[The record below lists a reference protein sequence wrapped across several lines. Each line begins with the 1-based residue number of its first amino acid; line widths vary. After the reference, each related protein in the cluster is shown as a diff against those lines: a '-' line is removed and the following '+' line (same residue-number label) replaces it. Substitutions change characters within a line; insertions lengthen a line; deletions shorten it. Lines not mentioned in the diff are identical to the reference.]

1 MLEHIRDAKT
11 PKEVWDIFATLFS
24 KKNDT
29 RLQLL
34 ENELLSI
41 AQCGKTIAQY
51 FHKVKLICR
60 EISELDPSAP
70 IGEAR
75 IKIIIIHGLRPEY
88 RGFIAAIQGWPTQPS
103 LLEFENLLAGQEAMA
118 KQMGGLSLKDEEEAL
133 YTNKNKGN
141 FKRHTGGSKK
151 DGDKGKS
158 YHGNGGSR
166 PGGASKNYGDRKKF
180 SGECYNCGKVG
191 HMAKDCWSKKRF
203 VQSNT
208 ATSNSKENSEDDWD
222 AEALMAT
229 EEKDLALTTTP
240 EQIDY
245 KNDWIVDSGC
255 SNHMTG
261 DKEKLQNLSQYKGAR
276 MVVTADNSRL
286 PIAHVGKTVITPRY
300 NSNQVPLQDVYHVPG
315 MKKNLLSV
323 AQLTSSGHYVIFG
336 PENVK
341 VYRNLK
347 ISEAP
352 TMEGQRLESLY
363 VMSAESAYIDKT
375 RKKVDAQG
383 TSSTRHTNRH
393 NMCRMSVCKFDKK
406 AIRCIF
412 VGYDSQRKGWKC
424 CDPTSERCY
433 TSRNVVFDEAS
444 SWWTT
449 EKEVLPESKDL
460 EDKVQQKMREH
471 IVQLQSGSDESGG
484 PNDND
489 AEQRVAQSPWQTGI
503 YQHPNEEER
512 PNEVEE
518 LTPQSQLRRSTRT
531 RRPNPKYANAAIV
544 EEAVEPET
552 FEKASQSSE
561 WMTAMKQEIDAL
573 QQNQTWDLIP
583 KPRDVKPISCKW
595 VYKIKHRPDE
605 SIQKELAVSTFY
617 KMVARGF
624 IPDVKNCN
632 RILRNLRGTR
642 QWSQVRAV
650 YKEMVNSGIQLTIV
664 TYNTMLDSFCK
675 EGKADEALRI
685 LGDMESRDS
694 GCLPNDVTYNV
705 IINGLSKNGEFNGAK
720 KLLDKMQKSGKELDG
735 WKWHSSFG
743 GDLQCSNLWVVYQ
756 WFGNLK
762 EALYLFDHMRDA
774 RIRPNVRTFNI
785 LIYGYCQ
792 MGALE
797 GAQKLKEKM
806 IHSGCMPDVY
816 SYTLLMK
823 GSCKFGNFAMSEAY
837 FDEMLQRGLQ
847 PDCYAYTTRIM
858 GGLRVRP
865 AFNAFQLREEM
876 ITRGICPDTVTYNVL
891 IDGCCKMGN
900 LTEAYNIWK
909 KMKIQLA
916 YELFFRMQGKGLSP
930 NTYTYTLLINANCNL
945 GNWNEAFRL
954 YAEMLKKEVLPDSCT
969 WNVLFKHFGEDHKC
983 HSASFLESIVSAV
996 D

>member
-1 MLEHIRDAKT
+1 MGDLQVVGGIKKLNNKNYNTWATCMESYLQGQDLWEVVGGSEATQPAEDANGILRKWNIKAGKAMFALKITIEEEMLEHIRDAKT

-24 KKNDT
+24 KKNDI

-41 AQCGKTIAQY
+41 AQCDKTIAQY

-75 IKIIIIHGLRPEY
+75 IKRIIIHGLRPEY

-133 YTNKNKGN
+133 YTNKNKGS

-151 DGDKGKS
+151 DGDKGKI

-166 PGGASKNYGDRKKF
+166 PGGASKNYGDRKKC

-191 HMAKDCWSKKRF
+191 HMEKDCWSKKRF

-245 KNDWIVDSGC
+245 KNDWIVDSDC

-286 PIAHVGKTVITPRY
+286 PIAHVGKTVIMPRY

-323 AQLTSSGHYVIFG
+323 AQLTSSGYYVLFG

-347 ISEAP
+347 ISETP

-375 RKKVDAQG
+375 RKSETTVIWHMRLGHVSYSKL
-383 TSSTRHTNRH
+383 
-393 NMCRMSVCKFDKK
+393 NMMMQKSMLKGLPQLD
-406 AIRCIF
+406 IRTDTICA
-412 VGYDSQRKGWKC
+412 GL
-424 CDPTSERCY
+424 
-433 TSRNVVFDEAS
+433 FDEAS

-489 AEQRVAQSPWQTGI
+489 EEQRVTQSPWQTGI

-512 PNEVEE
+512 PNEMEE

-605 SIQKELAVSTFY
+605 SIQKVS
-617 KMVARGF
+617 
-624 IPDVKNCN
+624 
-632 RILRNLRGTR
+632 
-642 QWSQVRAV
+642 
-650 YKEMVNSGIQLTIV
+650 
-664 TYNTMLDSFCK
+664 
-675 EGKADEALRI
+675 
-685 LGDMESRDS
+685 
-694 GCLPNDVTYNV
+694 
-705 IINGLSKNGEFNGAK
+705 
-720 KLLDKMQKSGKELDG
+720 
-735 WKWHSSFG
+735 
-743 GDLQCSNLWVVYQ
+743 
-756 WFGNLK
+756 
-762 EALYLFDHMRDA
+762 
-774 RIRPNVRTFNI
+774 
-785 LIYGYCQ
+785 
-792 MGALE
+792 
-797 GAQKLKEKM
+797 
-806 IHSGCMPDVY
+806 
-816 SYTLLMK
+816 
-823 GSCKFGNFAMSEAY
+823 
-837 FDEMLQRGLQ
+837 
-847 PDCYAYTTRIM
+847 
-858 GGLRVRP
+858 
-865 AFNAFQLREEM
+865 
-876 ITRGICPDTVTYNVL
+876 
-891 IDGCCKMGN
+891 
-900 LTEAYNIWK
+900 
-909 KMKIQLA
+909 
-916 YELFFRMQGKGLSP
+916 
-930 NTYTYTLLINANCNL
+930 
-945 GNWNEAFRL
+945 
-954 YAEMLKKEVLPDSCT
+954 
-969 WNVLFKHFGEDHKC
+969 
-983 HSASFLESIVSAV
+983 
-996 D
+996 

>member
-1 MLEHIRDAKT
+1 MGDLQVVGGIKKLNNKNYNTWATCMESYLQGQDLWEVVGGSEATQPAEDANGILRKWKIKAGKAMFALKITIEEEMLEHIRDAKT

-41 AQCGKTIAQY
+41 AQCDKTIAQY

-75 IKIIIIHGLRPEY
+75 IKRIIIHGLRPEY
-88 RGFIAAIQGWPTQPS
+88 RGFIATIQGWQIQSS
-103 LLEFENLLAGQEAMA
+103 LLEFENLLTGQEAMA
-118 KQMGGLSLKDEEEAL
+118 KQIGGLSLKDEEAL
-133 YTNKNKGN
+133 CTNKNKGN
-141 FKRHTGGSKK
+141 FKRHTGGSKR
-151 DGDKGKS
+151 DGDKGKI

-286 PIAHVGKTVITPRY
+286 PIAHVG
-300 NSNQVPLQDVYHVPG
+300 
-315 MKKNLLSV
+315 MKKNLQSV
-323 AQLTSSGHYVIFG
+323 AQLTSSGHYVLFG

-347 ISEAP
+347 ISETP

-375 RKKVDAQG
+375 RKSETAVIWHMRLGHVSYSKLNMMMQKSMLKGLPQLDIRTDTICAGCQYGKAHQLPYQESNFKAKEPLELVHSDVFGPVKQ
-383 TSSTRHTNRH
+383 SSIGGMRYMVTFIDDF
-393 NMCRMSVCKFDKK
+393 SSKFDKK

-512 PNEVEE
+512 PDEVEE
-518 LTPQSQLRRSTRT
+518 LTPQSQLGRPFCYGATLPKDSSRSLLSSWAMTDPSTFLIRGESYLHDNLKIKANGTLMQMVAADWLKSDRREDDLAS
-531 RRPNPKYANAAIV
+531 RPGAIV
-544 EEAVEPET
+544 H
-552 FEKASQSSE
+552 KYLLQGGSE
-561 WMTAMKQEIDAL
+561 FFFIVHVQVAGSTTYSLTLYFIMDTPLVNVPLLERFVKGDDAYR
-573 QQNQTWDLIP
+573 NSRFKLIP
-583 KPRDVKPISCKW
+583 YISKGSWIVKQSVGKKACLVGQALNLNYFCGSNFMEVDSYGYGSPISVMNPVMNFK
-595 VYKIKHRPDE
+595 VAMVDAKSSRSATDD
-605 SIQKELAVSTFY
+605 ST
-617 KMVARGF
+617 
-624 IPDVKNCN
+624 P
-632 RILRNLRGTR
+632 
-642 QWSQVRAV
+642 S
-650 YKEMVNSGIQLTIV
+650 
-664 TYNTMLDSFCK
+664 
-675 EGKADEALRI
+675 
-685 LGDMESRDS
+685 
-694 GCLPNDVTYNV
+694 
-705 IINGLSKNGEFNGAK
+705 
-720 KLLDKMQKSGKELDG
+720 
-735 WKWHSSFG
+735 
-743 GDLQCSNLWVVYQ
+743 
-756 WFGNLK
+756 
-762 EALYLFDHMRDA
+762 
-774 RIRPNVRTFNI
+774 
-785 LIYGYCQ
+785 
-792 MGALE
+792 LE
-797 GAQKLKEKM
+797 G
-806 IHSGCMPDVY
+806 
-816 SYTLLMK
+816 
-823 GSCKFGNFAMSEAY
+823 GN
-837 FDEMLQRGLQ
+837 
-847 PDCYAYTTRIM
+847 
-858 GGLRVRP
+858 
-865 AFNAFQLREEM
+865 
-876 ITRGICPDTVTYNVL
+876 
-891 IDGCCKMGN
+891 
-900 LTEAYNIWK
+900 
-909 KMKIQLA
+909 
-916 YELFFRMQGKGLSP
+916 
-930 NTYTYTLLINANCNL
+930 
-945 GNWNEAFRL
+945 
-954 YAEMLKKEVLPDSCT
+954 
-969 WNVLFKHFGEDHKC
+969 
-983 HSASFLESIVSAV
+983 
-996 D
+996 

>member
-1 MLEHIRDAKT
+1 MESYLQGQDLWEVVGGSEATQPTEDANGILRKWKIKAGKAMFALKITIEEEMLEHIRDAKT

-41 AQCGKTIAQY
+41 AQCDKTIAQY

-75 IKIIIIHGLRPEY
+75 IKRIIIHGLRPEY

-133 YTNKNKGN
+133 YTNKNKGS

-158 YHGNGGSR
+158 YHGSEGSR

-276 MVVTADNSRL
+276 MVVTADNSRTAAFIINKL
-286 PIAHVGKTVITPRY
+286 PQP
-300 NSNQVPLQDVYHVPG
+300 
-315 MKKNLLSV
+315 
-323 AQLTSSGHYVIFG
+323 
-336 PENVK
+336 
-341 VYRNLK
+341 
-347 ISEAP
+347 
-352 TMEGQRLESLY
+352 RLEFISPFEKLWNKKPTVSYFRVFGCVCY
-363 VMSAESAYIDKT
+363 VFVPDHLRS
-375 RKKVDAQG
+375 
-383 TSSTRHTNRH
+383 
-393 NMCRMSVCKFDKK
+393 KFDKK

-489 AEQRVAQSPWQTGI
+489 EEQRVTQSPWQTGI

-544 EEAVEPET
+544 EEA
-552 FEKASQSSE
+552 
-561 WMTAMKQEIDAL
+561 
-573 QQNQTWDLIP
+573 
-583 KPRDVKPISCKW
+583 
-595 VYKIKHRPDE
+595 
-605 SIQKELAVSTFY
+605 
-617 KMVARGF
+617 
-624 IPDVKNCN
+624 
-632 RILRNLRGTR
+632 
-642 QWSQVRAV
+642 
-650 YKEMVNSGIQLTIV
+650 
-664 TYNTMLDSFCK
+664 
-675 EGKADEALRI
+675 
-685 LGDMESRDS
+685 
-694 GCLPNDVTYNV
+694 
-705 IINGLSKNGEFNGAK
+705 
-720 KLLDKMQKSGKELDG
+720 
-735 WKWHSSFG
+735 
-743 GDLQCSNLWVVYQ
+743 
-756 WFGNLK
+756 
-762 EALYLFDHMRDA
+762 LF
-774 RIRPNVRTFNI
+774 
-785 LIYGYCQ
+785 
-792 MGALE
+792 
-797 GAQKLKEKM
+797 
-806 IHSGCMPDVY
+806 
-816 SYTLLMK
+816 LM
-823 GSCKFGNFAMSEAY
+823 SDY
-837 FDEMLQRGLQ
+837 
-847 PDCYAYTTRIM
+847 
-858 GGLRVRP
+858 
-865 AFNAFQLREEM
+865 
-876 ITRGICPDTVTYNVL
+876 
-891 IDGCCKMGN
+891 
-900 LTEAYNIWK
+900 
-909 KMKIQLA
+909 
-916 YELFFRMQGKGLSP
+916 
-930 NTYTYTLLINANCNL
+930 
-945 GNWNEAFRL
+945 WNE
-954 YAEMLKKEVLPDSCT
+954 KE
-969 WNVLFKHFGEDHKC
+969 E
-983 HSASFLESIVSAV
+983 
-996 D
+996 

>member
-1 MLEHIRDAKT
+1 MFTDKLVNSKKTSFYSTINDDDSSSTITETMPSTLPNGILRRHIMSWTRGDLLGKGSYGEVYEGISEDGFFFAVKEVSLLDQGTNAEQSILQLEQEIALLSQLEHENIVGYYGTTKDDAKLFIFLELMTKGSLASLYQKYPLQDSQVSIYTRQILNGLKYLHDRKVVHSVSGEMSHDLDINKLYSGIMDIKCANILVDANGSVKLADFGVAKEMSESNQLNSFKGSIYWMAPERKSSSFVFLWQKALVACITNTLVEYDIGLEVFLFSTFQVVIRKPYGPAADIWSLGCTVLEMLTRDLPYPNMEYVNTILLLKCFRSNHFAAFRRDGGPSSSRRYQKLNNKNYNTWATCMESYLQGQDLWEVVGGSEATQPAEDVNGILRKWKIKAGKAMFALKITIKEEMLEHIRDAKT

-41 AQCGKTIAQY
+41 AQCDKMIAQY

-70 IGEAR
+70 IGEAK
-75 IKIIIIHGLRPEY
+75 IKRIIIHGLRPEY

-141 FKRHTGGSKK
+141 FKRHTGRFKK
-151 DGDKGKS
+151 DGDKGKI

-166 PGGASKNYGDRKKF
+166 PGGASKNYGDRKKI
-180 SGECYNCGKVG
+180 SGECYNYGKVG

-240 EQIDY
+240 EQIGY

-300 NSNQVPLQDVYHVPG
+300 NSNQVPFQDVPG
-315 MKKNLLSV
+315 MKKNLLFV
-323 AQLTSSGHYVIFG
+323 AQLTSSGHYVLFG

-341 VYRNLK
+341 ESK
-347 ISEAP
+347 CKAKEP
-352 TMEGQRLESLY
+352 LELVHSDVFGLVKQSSIGGMRY
-363 VMSAESAYIDKT
+363 MVTFID
-375 RKKVDAQG
+375 DF
-383 TSSTRHTNRH
+383 SS
-393 NMCRMSVCKFDKK
+393 KFDKK

-460 EDKVQQKMREH
+460 KDKVQQKMREH

-489 AEQRVAQSPWQTGI
+489 AEQRVAHSPWQTGI

-518 LTPQSQLRRSTRT
+518 LTP
-531 RRPNPKYANAAIV
+531 
-544 EEAVEPET
+544 
-552 FEKASQSSE
+552 
-561 WMTAMKQEIDAL
+561 
-573 QQNQTWDLIP
+573 
-583 KPRDVKPISCKW
+583 
-595 VYKIKHRPDE
+595 
-605 SIQKELAVSTFY
+605 
-617 KMVARGF
+617 
-624 IPDVKNCN
+624 
-632 RILRNLRGTR
+632 
-642 QWSQVRAV
+642 
-650 YKEMVNSGIQLTIV
+650 
-664 TYNTMLDSFCK
+664 
-675 EGKADEALRI
+675 
-685 LGDMESRDS
+685 
-694 GCLPNDVTYNV
+694 
-705 IINGLSKNGEFNGAK
+705 
-720 KLLDKMQKSGKELDG
+720 
-735 WKWHSSFG
+735 
-743 GDLQCSNLWVVYQ
+743 
-756 WFGNLK
+756 
-762 EALYLFDHMRDA
+762 
-774 RIRPNVRTFNI
+774 
-785 LIYGYCQ
+785 
-792 MGALE
+792 
-797 GAQKLKEKM
+797 
-806 IHSGCMPDVY
+806 
-816 SYTLLMK
+816 
-823 GSCKFGNFAMSEAY
+823 
-837 FDEMLQRGLQ
+837 
-847 PDCYAYTTRIM
+847 
-858 GGLRVRP
+858 
-865 AFNAFQLREEM
+865 
-876 ITRGICPDTVTYNVL
+876 
-891 IDGCCKMGN
+891 
-900 LTEAYNIWK
+900 
-909 KMKIQLA
+909 
-916 YELFFRMQGKGLSP
+916 
-930 NTYTYTLLINANCNL
+930 
-945 GNWNEAFRL
+945 
-954 YAEMLKKEVLPDSCT
+954 
-969 WNVLFKHFGEDHKC
+969 
-983 HSASFLESIVSAV
+983 
-996 D
+996 

>member
-1 MLEHIRDAKT
+1 MGGLQVVGGIKKLNNKNYNTWATCMESYQQGQDLWEVVGGSEADILRKWKIKAGKAMFALKITIEEEMLEHIRDAKT

-41 AQCGKTIAQY
+41 AQCDKTIAQY

-60 EISELDPSAP
+60 EISELYPSAP

-75 IKIIIIHGLRPEY
+75 IKRIIIHGLRPEY
-88 RGFIAAIQGWPTQPS
+88 QGFIAAIQGWPTQPS
-103 LLEFENLLAGQEAMA
+103 LLEFENLLAGQEAIA
-118 KQMGGLSLKDEEEAL
+118 KQMGGLSLKGEEEAL

-151 DGDKGKS
+151 DGDKGKI

-166 PGGASKNYGDRKKF
+166 PGGASKNYGDRKKI
-180 SGECYNCGKVG
+180 SGECYNCGK
-191 HMAKDCWSKKRF
+191 
-203 VQSNT
+203 
-208 ATSNSKENSEDDWD
+208 NSEDDWD

-261 DKEKLQNLSQYKGAR
+261 DKKKLQNLSQYKGAR

-286 PIAHVGKTVITPRY
+286 PIAHVG
-300 NSNQVPLQDVYHVPG
+300 
-315 MKKNLLSV
+315 
-323 AQLTSSGHYVIFG
+323 HYVLFG

-347 ISEAP
+347 ISETP
-352 TMEGQRLESLY
+352 IMEGQRLESLY

-375 RKKVDAQG
+375 RKNETAVIWHMRLGHVNYSKLNMMMQKSMLKGLPQLDIRTDTICAGCQYGKAHQLPYQESNFKAKEPLELVHSDVFGSVKQ
-383 TSSTRHTNRH
+383 SSIGGMRYMVTFIDDF
-393 NMCRMSVCKFDKK
+393 SSKFDKK

-561 WMTAMKQEIDAL
+561 WITAMKQEIDAL

-595 VYKIKHRPDE
+595 VYKIKRRPDR
-605 SIQKELAVSTFY
+605 SIQKVS
-617 KMVARGF
+617 
-624 IPDVKNCN
+624 
-632 RILRNLRGTR
+632 
-642 QWSQVRAV
+642 
-650 YKEMVNSGIQLTIV
+650 
-664 TYNTMLDSFCK
+664 
-675 EGKADEALRI
+675 
-685 LGDMESRDS
+685 
-694 GCLPNDVTYNV
+694 
-705 IINGLSKNGEFNGAK
+705 
-720 KLLDKMQKSGKELDG
+720 
-735 WKWHSSFG
+735 
-743 GDLQCSNLWVVYQ
+743 
-756 WFGNLK
+756 
-762 EALYLFDHMRDA
+762 
-774 RIRPNVRTFNI
+774 
-785 LIYGYCQ
+785 
-792 MGALE
+792 
-797 GAQKLKEKM
+797 
-806 IHSGCMPDVY
+806 
-816 SYTLLMK
+816 
-823 GSCKFGNFAMSEAY
+823 
-837 FDEMLQRGLQ
+837 
-847 PDCYAYTTRIM
+847 
-858 GGLRVRP
+858 
-865 AFNAFQLREEM
+865 
-876 ITRGICPDTVTYNVL
+876 
-891 IDGCCKMGN
+891 
-900 LTEAYNIWK
+900 
-909 KMKIQLA
+909 
-916 YELFFRMQGKGLSP
+916 
-930 NTYTYTLLINANCNL
+930 
-945 GNWNEAFRL
+945 
-954 YAEMLKKEVLPDSCT
+954 
-969 WNVLFKHFGEDHKC
+969 
-983 HSASFLESIVSAV
+983 
-996 D
+996 

>member
-1 MLEHIRDAKT
+1 MGDLQVVGGIKKLNNKNYNTWATCMESYLQGQDLWEVVGGSEATQLAEDANDILRKWKIKAGKAMFALKITIEEEMLEHIRDAKT

-41 AQCGKTIAQY
+41 AQCDKTIAQY

-75 IKIIIIHGLRPEY
+75 IKRIIIHGLRPEY

-103 LLEFENLLAGQEAMA
+103 LLEFENLLAGQEAVA

-151 DGDKGKS
+151 DDDKGKS

-323 AQLTSSGHYVIFG
+323 AQLTSSGHYVLFG

-341 VYRNLK
+341 KSMLK
-347 ISEAP
+347 GLPQLDIRTDTICAGCQYGKAHQLPYQESNFKAKEP
-352 TMEGQRLESLY
+352 LELVHSDVFGHVKQSSIGGMRY
-363 VMSAESAYIDKT
+363 MVTFID
-375 RKKVDAQG
+375 DF
-383 TSSTRHTNRH
+383 SS
-393 NMCRMSVCKFDKK
+393 KFDKK

-489 AEQRVAQSPWQTGI
+489 EEQRVTQSPW
-503 YQHPNEEER
+503 
-512 PNEVEE
+512 
-518 LTPQSQLRRSTRT
+518 STRT

-595 VYKIKHRPDE
+595 VYKIKHRPDG
-605 SIQKELAVSTFY
+605 SIQKVS
-617 KMVARGF
+617 
-624 IPDVKNCN
+624 
-632 RILRNLRGTR
+632 
-642 QWSQVRAV
+642 
-650 YKEMVNSGIQLTIV
+650 
-664 TYNTMLDSFCK
+664 
-675 EGKADEALRI
+675 
-685 LGDMESRDS
+685 
-694 GCLPNDVTYNV
+694 
-705 IINGLSKNGEFNGAK
+705 
-720 KLLDKMQKSGKELDG
+720 
-735 WKWHSSFG
+735 
-743 GDLQCSNLWVVYQ
+743 
-756 WFGNLK
+756 
-762 EALYLFDHMRDA
+762 
-774 RIRPNVRTFNI
+774 
-785 LIYGYCQ
+785 
-792 MGALE
+792 
-797 GAQKLKEKM
+797 
-806 IHSGCMPDVY
+806 
-816 SYTLLMK
+816 
-823 GSCKFGNFAMSEAY
+823 
-837 FDEMLQRGLQ
+837 
-847 PDCYAYTTRIM
+847 
-858 GGLRVRP
+858 
-865 AFNAFQLREEM
+865 
-876 ITRGICPDTVTYNVL
+876 
-891 IDGCCKMGN
+891 
-900 LTEAYNIWK
+900 
-909 KMKIQLA
+909 
-916 YELFFRMQGKGLSP
+916 
-930 NTYTYTLLINANCNL
+930 
-945 GNWNEAFRL
+945 
-954 YAEMLKKEVLPDSCT
+954 
-969 WNVLFKHFGEDHKC
+969 
-983 HSASFLESIVSAV
+983 
-996 D
+996 

>member
-1 MLEHIRDAKT
+1 MESYLQGQDLWEVVGGSEATQPAEDANGILRKWKIKASKSMFALKITIEEEMLEHIRDAKT

-41 AQCGKTIAQY
+41 AQCDKTIAQY
-51 FHKVKLICR
+51 FHKVKLIFR

-75 IKIIIIHGLRPEY
+75 IKRIIIHGLRPEY

-151 DGDKGKS
+151 DGDKGKI

-261 DKEKLQNLSQYKGAR
+261 DKEKLQNLSQYKGDH
-276 MVVTADNSRL
+276 MVVTADNSRNEEEF
-286 PIAHVGKTVITPRY
+286 T
-300 NSNQVPLQDVYHVPG
+300 
-315 MKKNLLSV
+315 V
-323 AQLTSSGHYVIFG
+323 AQLTSSGHYVLFG
-336 PENVK
+336 PENIK

-347 ISEAP
+347 ISETP

-375 RKKVDAQG
+375 RKSETAVIWHMRLGHVNYSKLNMMMQKSMLKGLPLLDIRTDTICAGCQYGKAHQLPYQESNFKAKEPLELVHSDVFGPVKQ
-383 TSSTRHTNRH
+383 SSIGGMRYMMTFIDDF
-393 NMCRMSVCKFDKK
+393 SSKFDKK

-489 AEQRVAQSPWQTGI
+489 AEQRVAQNSSLFVKSNEGKLAIVLVYVDDLVITGDDGSEILQTKENLSVRFQMKELAQLKHFLGLEIDRTQKGI
-503 YQHPNEEER
+503 FLCQQKYSKDLLKRFGMLDCKPISTPMESNFRMCAHEGKSLEDTTMYQKSVGSLIYLTLTR
-512 PNEVEE
+512 PDISYAVSVISRYMQNPMKPHLEAVRRI
-518 LTPQSQLRRSTRT
+518 LRYVKSTIDYGLVYKRIGDCKLVGYCDADYAGDHDTRRSTTSDLFKLGSGSISWCSKRQPT
-531 RRPNPKYANAAIV
+531 VSLSSTEAEYRAAAMAAQETTWLIQLLNNLHQPVDYAV
-544 EEAVEPET
+544 
-552 FEKASQSSE
+552 
-561 WMTAMKQEIDAL
+561 
-573 QQNQTWDLIP
+573 QQN
-583 KPRDVKPISCKW
+583 
-595 VYKIKHRPDE
+595 
-605 SIQKELAVSTFY
+605 
-617 KMVARGF
+617 
-624 IPDVKNCN
+624 
-632 RILRNLRGTR
+632 
-642 QWSQVRAV
+642 
-650 YKEMVNSGIQLTIV
+650 
-664 TYNTMLDSFCK
+664 
-675 EGKADEALRI
+675 
-685 LGDMESRDS
+685 
-694 GCLPNDVTYNV
+694 
-705 IINGLSKNGEFNGAK
+705 
-720 KLLDKMQKSGKELDG
+720 
-735 WKWHSSFG
+735 
-743 GDLQCSNLWVVYQ
+743 
-756 WFGNLK
+756 
-762 EALYLFDHMRDA
+762 
-774 RIRPNVRTFNI
+774 
-785 LIYGYCQ
+785 
-792 MGALE
+792 
-797 GAQKLKEKM
+797 
-806 IHSGCMPDVY
+806 
-816 SYTLLMK
+816 
-823 GSCKFGNFAMSEAY
+823 
-837 FDEMLQRGLQ
+837 
-847 PDCYAYTTRIM
+847 
-858 GGLRVRP
+858 
-865 AFNAFQLREEM
+865 
-876 ITRGICPDTVTYNVL
+876 ITRLVKATI
-891 IDGCCKMGN
+891 
-900 LTEAYNIWK
+900 
-909 KMKIQLA
+909 
-916 YELFFRMQGKGLSP
+916 SS
-930 NTYTYTLLINANCNL
+930 
-945 GNWNEAFRL
+945 
-954 YAEMLKKEVLPDSCT
+954 LPAC
-969 WNVLFKHFGEDHKC
+969 
-983 HSASFLESIVSAV
+983 
-996 D
+996 

>member
-1 MLEHIRDAKT
+1 MGDLQVVGDIKKLNNKNYNTWATCMESYLQGQDLWEVVGGSEATQPTEDANGILRKWKIKAGKAMFALKITIEEEMLEHIRDAKT

-41 AQCGKTIAQY
+41 ARCDKTIAQY

-75 IKIIIIHGLRPEY
+75 IKRIIIHGLRPEY

-191 HMAKDCWSKKRF
+191 HMAKDCWSKKMF

-208 ATSNSKENSEDDWD
+208 ATSNSKENSEDNWD

-229 EEKDLALTTTP
+229 EEKDLALITTP

-255 SNHMTG
+255 SNHMTS
-261 DKEKLQNLSQYKGAR
+261 DKEKLQTYLNTKEL
-276 MVVTADNSRL
+276 VWW
-286 PIAHVGKTVITPRY
+286 
-300 NSNQVPLQDVYHVPG
+300 LQPTTQG

-323 AQLTSSGHYVIFG
+323 AQLTSSGHYVLFG

-341 VYRNLK
+341 VYRNIK
-347 ISEAP
+347 ISETP

-363 VMSAESAYIDKT
+363 VMSAEFAYIDKT
-375 RKKVDAQG
+375 RK
-383 TSSTRHTNRH
+383 
-393 NMCRMSVCKFDKK
+393 
-406 AIRCIF
+406 
-412 VGYDSQRKGWKC
+412 
-424 CDPTSERCY
+424 SETTVIWHMRL
-433 TSRNVVFDEAS
+433 VFDEAS

-489 AEQRVAQSPWQTGI
+489 AEQTVAQSPWQTGI

-531 RRPNPKYANAAIV
+531 RRLNPKYANAAIV

-583 KPRDVKPISCKW
+583 KPGDVKPISCKW
-595 VYKIKHRPDE
+595 VYKIKCRPDG
-605 SIQKELAVSTFY
+605 SIE
-617 KMVARGF
+617 R
-624 IPDVKNCN
+624 
-632 RILRNLRGTR
+632 
-642 QWSQVRAV
+642 
-650 YKEMVNSGIQLTIV
+650 
-664 TYNTMLDSFCK
+664 
-675 EGKADEALRI
+675 
-685 LGDMESRDS
+685 
-694 GCLPNDVTYNV
+694 
-705 IINGLSKNGEFNGAK
+705 LS
-720 KLLDKMQKSGKELDG
+720 
-735 WKWHSSFG
+735 
-743 GDLQCSNLWVVYQ
+743 
-756 WFGNLK
+756 
-762 EALYLFDHMRDA
+762 
-774 RIRPNVRTFNI
+774 
-785 LIYGYCQ
+785 
-792 MGALE
+792 
-797 GAQKLKEKM
+797 
-806 IHSGCMPDVY
+806 
-816 SYTLLMK
+816 
-823 GSCKFGNFAMSEAY
+823 
-837 FDEMLQRGLQ
+837 LQRSK
-847 PDCYAYTTRIM
+847 DDSSDSDW
-858 GGLRVRP
+858 
-865 AFNAFQLREEM
+865 M
-876 ITRGICPDTVTYNVL
+876 I
-891 IDGCCKMGN
+891 
-900 LTEAYNIWK
+900 
-909 KMKIQLA
+909 
-916 YELFFRMQGKGLSP
+916 
-930 NTYTYTLLINANCNL
+930 
-945 GNWNEAFRL
+945 
-954 YAEMLKKEVLPDSCT
+954 
-969 WNVLFKHFGEDHKC
+969 KHND
-983 HSASFLESIVSAV
+983 